1 MNKRF
6 RFPFGSFVSF
16 ACLAAGLAG
25 IVPAAHAQD
34 AYPSKPIRMVVPFP
48 PGGSIDMTARL
59 VGQKLSKALGQ
70 PVLVD
75 NRPGASGNIGMDYV
89 AKAPKDGY
97 TLLMVHTG
105 LASNAHMFA
114 KLAYDPMKDLAP
126 VIRVADQP
134 NVLIMNPKWS
144 FKNVSELVA
153 YAKANPGKLSVGTS
167 GVGGPQDVAA
177 RRFMRMTGTDLL
189 NVAYKGGAPALS
201 DLIGGQID
209 LMFETS
215 PTAVPYAKSGK
226 LKALAVTGDKR
237 VPTLPEV
244 PTVAESGVPGYRF
257 MGWVGLVAP
266 AGTPAPI
273 IAKLNEQVQAL
284 LKNADTQKQLA
295 DLSLEVIGGSAP
307 DFTGFVRKESDDYAR
322 FVKDFDITPQ

>member
-1 MNKRF
+1 
-6 RFPFGSFVSF
+6 
-16 ACLAAGLAG
+16 
-25 IVPAAHAQD
+25 
-34 AYPSKPIRMVVPFP
+34 MVVPFP

-59 VGQKLSKALGQ
+59 VGQKLSTALGQ

-114 KLAYDPMKDLAP
+114 KLPYDPIKDLAP

-134 NVLIMNPKWS
+134 NVLIMNPKWT
-144 FKNVSELVA
+144 FKNVGELVA

-177 RRFMRMTGTDLL
+177 RRFMQMTGTDLL

-201 DLIGGQID
+201 DLVGGQID
-209 LMFETS
+209 MMFETS

-237 VPTLPEV
+237 VSTLPDV

-266 AGTPAPI
+266 AGTPAPV

-284 LKNADTQKQLA
+284 LKNADTQKQFT
-295 DLSLEVIGGSAP
+295 DLSLEVIGGSTA
-307 DFTGFVRKESDDYAR
+307 DFTSFVRKESNDYAR
-322 FVKDFDITPQ
+322 FVKDFNITPQ

>member
-1 MNKRF
+1 MTQRF
-6 RFPFGSFVSF
+6 RFPLASF
-16 ACLAAGLAG
+16 ACFVAGLAC
-25 IVPAAHAQD
+25 IVPVAHAQD

-59 VGQKLSKALGQ
+59 VGQKLSTALGQ

-114 KLAYDPMKDLAP
+114 KLPYDPIKDLAP

-144 FKNVSELVA
+144 FKNVGELVA

-177 RRFMRMTGTDLL
+177 RRFMQMTGTDLL

-201 DLIGGQID
+201 DLVGGQID
-209 LMFETS
+209 MMFETS

-237 VPTLPEV
+237 VSTLPDV

-284 LKNADTQKQLA
+284 LKNADTQKQFT
-295 DLSLEVIGGSAP
+295 DLSLEVIGGSAA
-307 DFTGFVRKESDDYAR
+307 DFTGFVRKESNDYAR
-322 FVKDFDITPQ
+322 FVKDFNITPQ

>member
-1 MNKRF
+1 MTQRF
-6 RFPFGSFVSF
+6 RFPLASL
-16 ACLAAGLAG
+16 ACLAAGLAC

-59 VGQKLSKALGQ
+59 VGQKLSTALGQ

-114 KLAYDPMKDLAP
+114 KLPYDPIKDLAP

-134 NVLIMNPKWS
+134 NVLIMNPKWT
-144 FKNVSELVA
+144 FKNVGELVA

-177 RRFMRMTGTDLL
+177 RRFMQMTGTDLL

-237 VPTLPEV
+237 VSTLPDV

-266 AGTPAPI
+266 AGTPAPV

-284 LKNADTQKQLA
+284 LKNADTQKQFT
-295 DLSLEVIGGSAP
+295 DLSLEVIGGSTA
-307 DFTGFVRKESDDYAR
+307 DFTSFVRKESNDYAR
-322 FVKDFDITPQ
+322 FVKDFNITPQ

>member
-1 MNKRF
+1 MNKLF
-6 RFPFGSFVSF
+6 RLPLALVVAGA
-16 ACLAAGLAG
+16 ACMS
-25 IVPAAHAQD
+25 PAVGAQD

-59 VGQKLSKALGQ
+59 IGQKLSTSLGQ

-75 NRPGASGNIGMDYV
+75 NRPGASGNIGMDFV

-97 TLLMVHTG
+97 TLLMVHAG

-114 KLAYDPMKDLAP
+114 KLPYDPIKDLAP

-134 NVLIMNPKWS
+134 NVLLMNPKWP
-144 FKNVSELVA
+144 FKNVAELVA

-201 DLIGGQID
+201 DLVGGQID

-226 LKALAVTGDKR
+226 LKALGVTGDKR
-237 VPTLPEV
+237 IPILPEV
-244 PTVAESGVPGYRF
+244 PTVAESGVPGYRS
-257 MGWVGLVAP
+257 MGWIGLVAP
-266 AGTPAPI
+266 AGTPSPV

-284 LKNADTQKQLA
+284 LKNADTQKQITE
-295 DLSLEVIGGSAP
+295 LSLEVVGGSTA
-307 DFTGFVRKESDDYAR
+307 DFTSFVGRESDDYAR

>member
-1 MNKRF
+1 MTQRF
-6 RFPFGSFVSF
+6 RFPLASF
-16 ACLAAGLAG
+16 ACFAAGLAC
-25 IVPAAHAQD
+25 IVPVAHAQD

-59 VGQKLSKALGQ
+59 VGQKLSTALGQ

-97 TLLMVHTG
+97 TLLMLHTG
-105 LASNAHMFA
+105 LASNGHMFA
-114 KLAYDPMKDLAP
+114 KLPYDPIKDLAP

-134 NVLIMNPKWS
+134 NVLIMNPKWT
-144 FKNVSELVA
+144 FKNVGELVA

-177 RRFMRMTGTDLL
+177 RRFMKMTGTDLL

-201 DLIGGQID
+201 DLVGGQID
-209 LMFETS
+209 MMFETS

-237 VPTLPEV
+237 VSTLPDV

-266 AGTPAPI
+266 AGTPAPV

-284 LKNADTQKQLA
+284 LKNADTQKQFT

-307 DFTGFVRKESDDYAR
+307 DFTSFVRKESNDYAR
-322 FVKDFDITPQ
+322 FVKDFNITPQ

>member
-1 MNKRF
+1 MTQRF
-6 RFPFGSFVSF
+6 RFPLASLV
-16 ACLAAGLAG
+16 CLAAGLAC
-25 IVPAAHAQD
+25 IVPVAHAQD

-59 VGQKLSKALGQ
+59 VGQKLSTALGQ

-105 LASNAHMFA
+105 LASNGHMFA
-114 KLAYDPMKDLAP
+114 KLPYDPIKDLAP

-134 NVLIMNPKWS
+134 NVLIMNPKWT
-144 FKNVSELVA
+144 FKNVGELVA

-177 RRFMRMTGTDLL
+177 RRFMQMTGTDLL

-201 DLIGGQID
+201 DLVGGQID
-209 LMFETS
+209 MMFETS

-237 VPTLPEV
+237 VSTLPDV

-266 AGTPAPI
+266 AGTPAPV

-284 LKNADTQKQLA
+284 LKNADTQKQFT

-307 DFTGFVRKESDDYAR
+307 DFAGFVRKESNDYAR
-322 FVKDFDITPQ
+322 FVKDFNITPQ

>member
-1 MNKRF
+1 MNKLF
-6 RFPFGSFVSF
+6 RSLLP
-16 ACLAAGLAG
+16 LAVAGLGCVCTLAG
-25 IVPAAHAQD
+25 AQD

-59 VGQKLSKALGQ
+59 VGQKLSTALGQ

-114 KLAYDPMKDLAP
+114 KLPYDPIKDLAP

-134 NVLIMNPKWS
+134 NVLIMNPKWT
-144 FKNVSELVA
+144 FKNVGELVA
-153 YAKANPGKLSVGTS
+153 YARANPGKLSVGTS

-177 RRFMRMTGTDLL
+177 RRFMQMTGTDLL

-201 DLIGGQID
+201 DLVGGQID
-209 LMFETS
+209 MMFETS

-237 VPTLPEV
+237 VRTLPDV

-266 AGTPAPI
+266 AGTPAPV

-284 LKNADTQKQLA
+284 LKNADTQKQFN

-307 DFTGFVRKESDDYAR
+307 DFTSFVRKESGDYAK
-322 FVKDFDITPQ
+322 FVKDFNITPQ

>member
-1 MNKRF
+1 MTQRF
-6 RFPFGSFVSF
+6 RFPLASLV
-16 ACLAAGLAG
+16 CLAAGLACV
-25 IVPAAHAQD
+25 VPVTHAQE

-59 VGQKLSKALGQ
+59 VGQKLSTALGQ

-105 LASNAHMFA
+105 LASNGHMFA
-114 KLAYDPMKDLAP
+114 KLPYDPIKDLAP

-134 NVLIMNPKWS
+134 NVLIMNPKWT
-144 FKNVSELVA
+144 FKNVGELVA

-177 RRFMRMTGTDLL
+177 RRFMQMTGTDLL

-201 DLIGGQID
+201 DLVGGQID
-209 LMFETS
+209 MMFETS

-237 VPTLPEV
+237 VSTLPDV

-266 AGTPAPI
+266 AGTPAPV

-284 LKNADTQKQLA
+284 LKNADTQKQFT
-295 DLSLEVIGGSAP
+295 DLSLEVIGGSTA
-307 DFTGFVRKESDDYAR
+307 DFTSFVRKESNDYAR
-322 FVKDFDITPQ
+322 FVKDFNITPQ

>member
-1 MNKRF
+1 MTQRF
-6 RFPFGSFVSF
+6 RFPLASLV
-16 ACLAAGLAG
+16 CLAAGLAC
-25 IVPAAHAQD
+25 IVPVVHAQD

-59 VGQKLSKALGQ
+59 VGQKLSTALGQ

-105 LASNAHMFA
+105 LASNGHMFA
-114 KLAYDPMKDLAP
+114 KLPYDPIKDLAP

-134 NVLIMNPKWS
+134 NVLIMNPKWT
-144 FKNVSELVA
+144 FKNVGELVA

-177 RRFMRMTGTDLL
+177 RRFMQMTGTDLL

-201 DLIGGQID
+201 DLVGGQID
-209 LMFETS
+209 MMFETS

-237 VPTLPEV
+237 VSTLPDV

-266 AGTPAPI
+266 AGTPAPV
-273 IAKLNEQVQAL
+273 IAKLNDQVQAL
-284 LKNADTQKQLA
+284 LKNADTQKQFT
-295 DLSLEVIGGSAP
+295 DLSLEVIGGSTA
-307 DFTGFVRKESDDYAR
+307 DFTSFVRKESNDYAR
-322 FVKDFDITPQ
+322 FVKDFNITPQ

>member
-6 RFPFGSFVSF
+6 RFPL
-16 ACLAAGLAG
+16 ACVAAGLVC
-25 IVPAAHAQD
+25 IVSVAHAQD

-59 VGQKLSKALGQ
+59 VGQKLSTSLGQ

-114 KLAYDPMKDLAP
+114 KLPYDPIKDLAP

-134 NVLIMNPKWS
+134 NVLIMNPKWT
-144 FKNVSELVA
+144 FKNVGELVA

-177 RRFMRMTGTDLL
+177 RRFMRMTGIDLL

-226 LKALAVTGDKR
+226 LKALAVTGEKR
-237 VPTLPEV
+237 VPTLPDV

-273 IAKLNEQVQAL
+273 IARLNEQVQAL
-284 LKNADTQKQLA
+284 LKNADTQKQLT
-295 DLSLEVIGGSAP
+295 DLSLEVIGGSAS
-307 DFTGFVRKESDDYAR
+307 DFTNFVRKESDDYAR

>member
-1 MNKRF
+1 MVAKLL
-6 RFPFGSFVSF
+6 SSL
-16 ACLAAGLAG
+16 ACGLALAL
-25 IVPAAHAQD
+25 PLPHAAAQ
-34 AYPSKPIRMVVPFP
+34 AYPEKPVRLVVPFP
-48 PGGSIDMTARL
+48 PGGAADVLARVVAGDL
-59 VGQKLSKALGQ
+59 TQTLGQ
-70 PVLVD
+70 RFIVE
-75 NRPGASGNIGMDYV
+75 NRPGASGNIGMDFV

-114 KLAYDPMKDLAP
+114 KLPFDPLKDLAP

-144 FKNVSELVA
+144 FKNVAELVA

-177 RRFMRMTGTDLL
+177 RRFMSMTGTDLL

-201 DLIGGQID
+201 DLVGGQID
-209 LMFETS
+209 MMFETS
-215 PTAVPYAKSGK
+215 PTATPYAKSGK
-226 LKALAVTGDKR
+226 LRALAVTGDKR
-237 VPTLPEV
+237 IPALPDV

-257 MGWVGLVAP
+257 MGWIGLVAP

-284 LKNADTQKQLA
+284 LKSPDTQKQLTE
-295 DLSLEVIGGSAP
+295 LSLEVVGGSAA
-307 DFTGFVRKESDDYAR
+307 DFAGFARKESGDYAK
-322 FVKDFDITPQ
+322 FVKDFNITPQ

>member
-1 MNKRF
+1 MNKLF
-6 RFPFGSFVSF
+6 RSLLP
-16 ACLAAGLAG
+16 LAVAGLGCVCTMAG
-25 IVPAAHAQD
+25 AQD

-59 VGQKLSKALGQ
+59 VGQKLSISLGQ

-75 NRPGASGNIGMDYV
+75 NRPGASGNIGMDFV

-114 KLAYDPMKDLAP
+114 KLPFDPLKDLAP

-144 FKNVSELVA
+144 FKNVAELVA

-177 RRFMRMTGTDLL
+177 RRFMSMTGTDLL

-201 DLIGGQID
+201 DLVGGQID
-209 LMFETS
+209 MMFETS
-215 PTAVPYAKSGK
+215 PTATPYAKSGK
-226 LKALAVTGDKR
+226 LRALAVTGDKR
-237 VPTLPEV
+237 IPALPDV

-257 MGWVGLVAP
+257 MGWIGLVAP

-284 LKNADTQKQLA
+284 LKSPDTQKQLTE
-295 DLSLEVIGGSAP
+295 LSLEVVGGSAA
-307 DFTGFVRKESDDYAR
+307 DFVSFARKESGDYAK
-322 FVKDFDITPQ
+322 FVKDFNIKPQ

>member
-1 MNKRF
+1 MNKLF
-6 RFPFGSFVSF
+6 RSLLP
-16 ACLAAGLAG
+16 LAVAGLGCVCTMAG
-25 IVPAAHAQD
+25 AQD

-59 VGQKLSKALGQ
+59 VGQKLSTSLGQ

-75 NRPGASGNIGMDYV
+75 NRPGASGNIGMDFV

-114 KLAYDPMKDLAP
+114 KLPFDPLKDLAP

-144 FKNVSELVA
+144 FKNVAELVA

-177 RRFMRMTGTDLL
+177 RRFMSMTGTDLL

-201 DLIGGQID
+201 DLVGGQID
-209 LMFETS
+209 MMFETS
-215 PTAVPYAKSGK
+215 PTATPYAKSGK
-226 LKALAVTGDKR
+226 LRALAVTGDKR
-237 VPTLPEV
+237 IPALPDV

-257 MGWVGLVAP
+257 MGWIGLVAP

-284 LKNADTQKQLA
+284 LKSPDTQKQLTE
-295 DLSLEVIGGSAP
+295 LSLEVVGGSAA
-307 DFTGFVRKESDDYAR
+307 DFAGFARKESGDYAK
-322 FVKDFDITPQ
+322 FVKDFNITPQ

>member
-1 MNKRF
+1 MTQRF
-6 RFPFGSFVSF
+6 RFPLASF
-16 ACLAAGLAG
+16 ACLAAGLAC
-25 IVPAAHAQD
+25 IVPVAHAQEV
-34 AYPSKPIRMVVPFP
+34 YPSKPIRMVVPFP

-59 VGQKLSKALGQ
+59 VGQKLSTALGQ

-105 LASNAHMFA
+105 LASNGHMFA
-114 KLAYDPMKDLAP
+114 KLPYDPIKDLAP

-134 NVLIMNPKWS
+134 NVLIMNPKWT
-144 FKNVSELVA
+144 FKNVGELVA

-177 RRFMRMTGTDLL
+177 RRFMQMTGTDLL

-201 DLIGGQID
+201 DLVGGQID
-209 LMFETS
+209 MMFETS

-237 VPTLPEV
+237 VSTLPDV

-266 AGTPAPI
+266 AGTPAPV

-284 LKNADTQKQLA
+284 LKNADTQKQFT
-295 DLSLEVIGGSAP
+295 DLSLEVIGGSTA
-307 DFTGFVRKESDDYAR
+307 DFTSFVRKESNDYAR
-322 FVKDFDITPQ
+322 FVKDFNITPQ

>member
-1 MNKRF
+1 MTQRF
-6 RFPFGSFVSF
+6 RFPLASFASF
-16 ACLAAGLAG
+16 ACFATGLACV
-25 IVPAAHAQD
+25 VPVAHAQD

-59 VGQKLSKALGQ
+59 VGQKLSTALGQ

-114 KLAYDPMKDLAP
+114 KLPYDPIKDLAP

-134 NVLIMNPKWS
+134 NVLIMNPKWT
-144 FKNVSELVA
+144 FKNVGELVA

-177 RRFMRMTGTDLL
+177 RRFMQMTGTDLL

-201 DLIGGQID
+201 DLVGGQID
-209 LMFETS
+209 MMFETS

-237 VPTLPEV
+237 VSTLPDV

-284 LKNADTQKQLA
+284 LKNADTQKQFT

-307 DFTGFVRKESDDYAR
+307 DFAGFVRKESNDYAR
-322 FVKDFDITPQ
+322 FVKDFNITPQ

>member
-1 MNKRF
+1 MNKLF
-6 RFPFGSFVSF
+6 RSLLP
-16 ACLAAGLAG
+16 LAVAGLGCVCTLAG
-25 IVPAAHAQD
+25 AQD

-59 VGQKLSKALGQ
+59 VGQKLSTSLGQ

-75 NRPGASGNIGMDYV
+75 NRPGASGNIGMDFV

-114 KLAYDPMKDLAP
+114 KLPFDPLKDLAP

-144 FKNVSELVA
+144 FKNVAELVA

-177 RRFMRMTGTDLL
+177 RRFMSMTGTDLL

-201 DLIGGQID
+201 DLVGGQID
-209 LMFETS
+209 MMFETS
-215 PTAVPYAKSGK
+215 PTATPYAKSGK
-226 LKALAVTGDKR
+226 LRALAVTGDKR
-237 VPTLPEV
+237 IPALPDV

-257 MGWVGLVAP
+257 MGWIGLVAP

-284 LKNADTQKQLA
+284 LKSPDTQKQLTE
-295 DLSLEVIGGSAP
+295 LSLEVVGGSAA
-307 DFTGFVRKESDDYAR
+307 DFAGFARKESGDYAK
-322 FVKDFDITPQ
+322 FVKDFNITPQ